1 MPTFRAPR
9 GTRDLLPSERHA
21 FSAVERVAS
30 DLAERYGYRE
40 IETPLF
46 ELAAVFERGVGETTD
61 VVEKEL
67 FRIAP
72 RSEEREAW
80 ALRPEE
86 TAAIV
91 RAFVQHGMQTWPQ
104 PVKLSL
110 VGPMFRYDRPQ
121 AGRFRQFRQWDVEAI
136 GDPGPAIDAELVE
149 LASRFYGSIGLEVD
163 LLINSIGDPTC
174 RPAYI
179 ERLREH
185 YLPHVDGLPEVERR
199 RLETNPLRLL
209 DSKDPAMAALNAT
222 APRIDEHLCDACA
235 GHFDAVLGHLD
246 VLEVRYA
253 RAPRLVRGLDYY
265 TRTTF
270 EFYPRGEE
278 GQQDA
283 VGGGGRYD
291 GLVELLGGKPTPG
304 IGFALGIDRVVMTLA
319 EQGVVAPPEPVP
331 LAVVVG
337 ADPAATAIRLR
348 LATDLRADGLAV
360 RAQLAP
366 QARAAAGGC
375 RPRRGPLRDHRRRR
389 ARRRPGRAAR
399 PRRGLPEA
407 RGRHRPGVT
416 PAAQGGFLR
425 RTSADEL
432 DEPEE
437 VPLGVAD
444 PGAPVRREGGDPRFR
459 VEPLEVVHLER
470 DAPLPEHPSRRL
482 DVVDGDAE
490 LGMGAGR

>member
-1 MPTFRAPR
+1 
-9 GTRDLLPSERHA
+9 
-21 FSAVERVAS
+21 
-30 DLAERYGYRE
+30 
-40 IETPLF
+40 
-46 ELAAVFERGVGETTD
+46 
-61 VVEKEL
+61 
-67 FRIAP
+67 
-72 RSEEREAW
+72 
-80 ALRPEE
+80 
-86 TAAIV
+86 
-91 RAFVQHGMQTWPQ
+91 
-104 PVKLSL
+104 
-110 VGPMFRYDRPQ
+110 
-121 AGRFRQFRQWDVEAI
+121 
-136 GDPGPAIDAELVE
+136 
-149 LASRFYGSIGLEVD
+149 
-163 LLINSIGDPTC
+163 
-174 RPAYI
+174 
-179 ERLREH
+179 
-185 YLPHVDGLPEVERR
+185 
-199 RLETNPLRLL
+199 
-209 DSKDPAMAALNAT
+209 MAALNAT

-246 VLEVRYA
+246 ALEVRYA

-270 EFYPRGEE
+270 EFYPRGAE

-319 EQGVVAPPEPVP
+319 EQGVAAPPEPVP

-337 ADPAATAIRLR
+337 ADPAATATRLR

-360 RAQLAP
+360 RAELAP
-366 QARAAAGGC
+366 RKLGRQLEAAVRDGARFAIIVGDELDDGQVA
-375 RPRRGPLRDHRRRR
+375 LRDL
-389 ARRRPGRAAR
+389 GAASQK
-399 PRRGLPEA
+399 LVA
-407 RGRHRPGVT
+407 VT
-416 PAAQGGFLR
+416 DLAVAPAAQGGFLR

-444 PGAPVRREGGDPRFR
+444 PGAPVRREGGDARLR

-490 LGMGAGR
+490 LGMGARR